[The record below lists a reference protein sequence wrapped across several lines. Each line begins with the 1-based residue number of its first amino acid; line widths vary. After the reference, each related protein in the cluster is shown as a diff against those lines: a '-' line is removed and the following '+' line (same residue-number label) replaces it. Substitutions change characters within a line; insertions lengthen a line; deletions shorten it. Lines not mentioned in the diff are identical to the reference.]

1 MKKNFQVE
9 GGESDSVIKEDVKNY
24 IKHKNK
30 TIRVMNIR
38 VVRNRLSVDS
48 VGCKLFVPN
57 NSVWKITDSNFWPD
71 HIEFREWQV
80 YKPRKYDYRDN
91 EHNDYYNG
99 GEYGD
104 AWWFPN
110 KW

>member
-1 MKKNFQVE
+1 MAVTVSE
-9 GGESDSVIKEDVKNY
+9 PCDV
-24 IKHKNK
+24 
-30 TIRVMNIR
+30 IRVNLR
-38 VVRNRLSVDS
+38 VVRNRFCVDS

-57 NSVWKITDSNFWPD
+57 NSVWKITDTNFWPD
-71 HIEFREWQV
+71 HIECGEWQV

-104 AWWFPN
+104 AS
-110 KW
+110 